1 MENLFLYSQRFQ
13 NKISWDQFLIWVLSS
28 QKRMLSIGLSIVL
41 PGEKLTHFHVSEVN
55 FPSKHH
61 CLLPAVP
68 ALSLPR
74 FCANCSTAVPSLKS
88 RTRGPDALSV
98 SRAQHVPRFRVKDV
112 ENKSGRFI
120 YTSWFV
126 FISKSQRKVFQSVSR
141 IPRLKKLKA
150 CLRASEYFS
159 CVLLVFSQLLLKLE
173 ETGLETEGILRVPG
187 SASRVKVRPRAIFL
201 SPGPQTLCKIT
212 PTNPRCT

>member
-1 MENLFLYSQRFQ
+1 
-13 NKISWDQFLIWVLSS
+13 
-28 QKRMLSIGLSIVL
+28 MLSIGLSIVL

-74 FCANCSTAVPSLKS
+74 FCANCSMAVPSLKS

-141 IPRLKKLKA
+141 IPKMQKLKA